1 MLTCSFVKILSGV
14 ALEWFELKNSRSKF
28 YLYEEDV
35 TGDDPISLPEGKVIQ
50 VTFEFVDDPNEEK
63 LNED

>member
-14 ALEWFELKNSRSKF
+14 AREWFELKNSRSKF